1 MRSRT
6 PLPQRQQAHWGAFLE
21 AAALFLALC
30 VLGRSAALTL
40 AAVVAAPFPAV
51 QTALWWGQRNLQ
63 SETSDP
69 EPEPAAEE
77 QAPPASSAVPEA
89 VQALT
94 GGIEDYLV
102 ALQPED
108 ARPADAGAVIEKQYP
123 QGSGEKYID
132 CGAGS
137 IKNNTRQTAADLA
150 AEIENPLPFAIEKDS
165 PDPQVLVMH
174 THATED
180 YRLSAGLWFTP
191 GDGARSTDR
200 SINMCAV
207 GRVVADT
214 LNAAGIHT
222 LHDETLN
229 DYPSYTGSYA
239 NSRAVVQQYLAQYPS
254 IKVVLDVHR
263 DAIETENGSRMAPV
277 CTVDGRQAAQ
287 VMIICGC
294 DNGTTVQLPD
304 WRQNLRVAAAWERA
318 MEGMYP
324 GFTRP
329 VLFSYRFYNQDL
341 TTGSLLIEIGG
352 HGNNLNEAL
361 YAGQLAAKGL
371 AAALLGGVT
380 GALLFLEFPK
390 ALAFTAVGILVLTA
404 STAFR
409 ETKLLERQWV
419 LPVLSAGMV
428 LAVGGIYVIQSFSP
442 MEEAA
447 PCAGAAAL
455 TGVSAYFFRQ
465 LFQRPEERL
474 APEGLLFLGAALTL
488 ALGDLTI
495 LNVSVGRVLL
505 CALLAY
511 TAYDQ
516 GPMTGVTAGLGL
528 GLITDL
534 SAGTSGL
541 FTAAYGVA
549 GLCAAKCRRRSMAAL
564 AFFSGAAAAML
575 TSREELAQTLLLET
589 VAGSLLFLALP
600 RRIFGGKR
608 LLREAAPDI
617 AQRTALKTHL
627 NRAAEALR
635 ELYDSMSR
643 TPPPQEENP
652 AVIFDRAAEKVCRG
666 CALCE
671 LCWQKDYTATFNA
684 LNDATPYLLERG
696 KAKAKDFPVHFADRC
711 IHLSELLQAIN
722 GEL

>member
-123 QGSGEKYID
+123 QGSGEKYIA

-239 NSRAVVQQYLAQYPS
+239 NSRAVVQQYLARYPS

-263 DAIETENGSRMAPV
+263 DAVQRDSTLVKPITQINGKK
-277 CTVDGRQAAQ
+277 AAQ
-287 VMIICGC
+287 MMIIAGC
-294 DNGTTVQLPD
+294 DDGTMEMPN
-304 WRQNLRVAAAWERA
+304 WGKNLRFAAGIQDAIESRWQ
-318 MEGMYP
+318 GL
-324 GFTRP
+324 TRP
-329 VLFSYRFYNQDL
+329 IFFCYRKYNQDL
-341 TTGSLLIEIGG
+341 TTGSLLLELGS
-352 HGNNLNEAL
+352 HGNTLEQVLTTA
-361 YAGQLAAKGL
+361 QLA
-371 AAALLGGVT
+371 
-380 GALLFLEFPK
+380 
-390 ALAFTAVGILVLTA
+390 
-404 STAFR
+404 
-409 ETKLLERQWV
+409 
-419 LPVLSAGMV
+419 
-428 LAVGGIYVIQSFSP
+428 
-442 MEEAA
+442 
-447 PCAGAAAL
+447 
-455 TGVSAYFFRQ
+455 
-465 LFQRPEERL
+465 
-474 APEGLLFLGAALTL
+474 
-488 ALGDLTI
+488 GDAI
-495 LNVSVGRVLL
+495 GN
-505 CALLAY
+505 Y
-511 TAYDQ
+511 
-516 GPMTGVTAGLGL
+516 
-528 GLITDL
+528 
-534 SAGTSGL
+534 
-541 FTAAYGVA
+541 
-549 GLCAAKCRRRSMAAL
+549 
-564 AFFSGAAAAML
+564 
-575 TSREELAQTLLLET
+575 LAQECM
-589 VAGSLLFLALP
+589 
-600 RRIFGGKR
+600 
-608 LLREAAPDI
+608 
-617 AQRTALKTHL
+617 
-627 NRAAEALR
+627 AE
-635 ELYDSMSR
+635 
-643 TPPPQEENP
+643 
-652 AVIFDRAAEKVCRG
+652 
-666 CALCE
+666 
-671 LCWQKDYTATFNA
+671 
-684 LNDATPYLLERG
+684 
-696 KAKAKDFPVHFADRC
+696 
-711 IHLSELLQAIN
+711 
-722 GEL
+722 